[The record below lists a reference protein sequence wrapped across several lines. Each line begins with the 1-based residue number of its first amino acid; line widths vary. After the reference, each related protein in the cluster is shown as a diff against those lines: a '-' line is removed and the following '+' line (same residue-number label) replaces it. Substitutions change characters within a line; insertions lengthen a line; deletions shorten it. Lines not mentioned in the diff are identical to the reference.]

1 MTSAQVG
8 LGRRA
13 AMARHPRAL
22 GVAAVVTA
30 VLCFSIS
37 SSIVKWG
44 RTPGSVIGFWRMFVA
59 VLVWWL
65 VIAVQRRRSGLAW
78 PSRRTWKVVAPAG
91 LLFGMNIATFFTG
104 VTKTSI
110 AHAEFIG
117 AVSPLLLVP
126 AGVLLFG
133 EHPNWRA
140 LSWGALSVV
149 GVAIVLSFGPDTGV
163 ASVGGDLVVVMSV
176 VCWVGYLL
184 SSKRARATGISV
196 VAFMACATPIG
207 LLTSGPIAIAVA
219 GDDIWP
225 MSGRGWLVVVMLTI
239 LTGVG
244 AHGLIV
250 FAQHSVPIATI
261 GVLQSGQPALA
272 VFWAWLILGE
282 GIRPAQIPG
291 MLLVIV
297 GLAVFTVVSQR
308 RPVPIAADDCADE
321 RAGEPD
327 RS

>member
-1 MTSAQVG
+1 MTSAQLGV
-8 LGRRA
+8 GRRA
-13 AMARHPRAL
+13 TVARHPRAF

-30 VLCFSIS
+30 VVCFSIS

-44 RTPGSVIGFWRMFVA
+44 RTPGSVIGFWRLFVA
-59 VLVWWL
+59 VLAWWL
-65 VIAVQRRRSGLAW
+65 VVVVQRRRSGGRW
-78 PSRRTWKVVAPAG
+78 PSRQTWAAVAPAG
-91 LLFGMNIATFFTG
+91 LFFGANIAIFFTG

-126 AGVLLFG
+126 AGVLLFA

-140 LSWGALSVV
+140 LSWGLLSVA
-149 GVAIVLSFGPDTGV
+149 GVVIVLSFGPDTGV
-163 ASVGGDLVVVMSV
+163 ASFGGDALIVVSV
-176 VCWVGYLL
+176 VCWVAYLL

-196 VAFMACATPIG
+196 VEFMACATPIG

-219 GDDIWP
+219 GGDMWP
-225 MSGRGWLVVVMLTI
+225 MSGRGWLSVLMLTL

-244 AHGLIV
+244 AHGLVV
-250 FAQHSVPIATI
+250 FAQHSVPIASI

-282 GIRPAQIPG
+282 DIRAAQVPG

-297 GLAVFTVVSQR
+297 GLAVFTIASQR
-308 RPVPIAADDCADE
+308 RPVAIAADDCADE
-321 RAGEPD
+321 RAGEPGC
-327 RS
+327 